1 MNNKSKEQKP
11 RTPGIV
17 SLPTSLTRRS
27 RVRGLSFGL
36 LRLVIVAAPLNAV
49 VRPLQKARV
58 AQLMRIALFGP
69 VNRHEFLLFHRL
81 IRIQNEYAV

>member
-1 MNNKSKEQKP
+1 MEKRQREKP
-11 RTPGIV
+11 RTPGLV

-36 LRLVIVAAPLNAV
+36 LRLVLTAAPLNAV

-69 VNRHEFLLFHRL
+69 VSRHEFLLFSQINRDTK
-81 IRIQNEYAV
+81 